1 MNKKEYYT
9 NRINNLNKEVSVL
22 SKITKKLSLIRLAL
36 ILIGLPVFYIM
47 FSLSNY
53 LGLGALVIL
62 IVSFIFVVRKHIY
75 NNNRIEKNKNL
86 IKIFENEMQA
96 GKSKN
101 IFGNGDEYKNPT
113 HEYSSDLDIFGKYS
127 LYGLINRT
135 VTYEG
140 SDILATWLLKP
151 QKNKEKILEKQKVL
165 EALSKKEQFRDEF
178 LNTFFIDEKAKNSSS
193 DIKNW
198 FQVFKYFFTDKKTL
212 KYILYVLSALTITVL
227 IGGFVFPRLW
237 TYLVLLV
244 VINFIISARYK
255 KNVDVIHNHISQQ
268 ENLFLK
274 YSTLVNHINNEKFDN
289 HYLQVLQE
297 KLSGEY
303 QIAEELNHLSGLIKK
318 LDYRL
323 NFLMSPILNIF
334 LSWDIQCSYS
344 IENWMKKNVGNV
356 PHWLKTIGEFDAL
369 LSLSILVFN
378 NPDWIFPDIETKEF
392 VIEAKQ
398 IAHPMIDPKN
408 RVANDYSIKGK
419 GNFDIV
425 TGSNMAGKSTFLR
438 TIGINSILAL
448 NGCPVCASS
457 FKVSPVSLISY
468 MRIIDSLEDNLST
481 FHAELERIKSILQY
495 IKEHDNCFLLLDE
508 LLRGT
513 NSQDRHVGT
522 VAFLQQVMKNN
533 SSGIIATHDLGL
545 TEMIEKYPDKIR
557 NYNFG
562 VKTKGEELFFDYK
575 LTDGVCSSFNASL
588 LMKKIGIEIEIE
600 I

>member
-1 MNKKEYYT
+1 MNKIEYYT
-9 NRINNLNKEVSVL
+9 KRIEKLNEEVTKL
-22 SKITKKLSLIRLAL
+22 SKKVKKLSLIRLAL
-36 ILIGLPVFYIM
+36 ILIGLPVFYFL

-53 LGLGALVIL
+53 LGLITLVVL
-62 IVSFIFVVRKHIY
+62 IVSFTFVVKKHIFH
-75 NNNRIEKNKNL
+75 NNQIEKGKNL
-86 IKIFENEMQA
+86 INIFENEMQA

-101 IFGNGDEYKNPT
+101 IFGNGNEYKNPT

-135 VTYEG
+135 VTHEG
-140 SDILATWLLKP
+140 SDILAKWLLTP
-151 QKNKEKILEKQKVL
+151 QKEKDKIIERQKVL
-165 EALSKKEQFRDEF
+165 EVLSHKEQFRDKF
-178 LNTFFIDEKAKNSSS
+178 LNAFFIDEKAKNDSD

-198 FQVFKYFFTDKKTL
+198 FQIFKYFFTGKNTL
-212 KYILYVLSALTITVL
+212 RYVLYTLSALTIAVL
-227 IGGFVFPRLW
+227 VGGFVFPRLW

-244 VINFIISARYK
+244 VINFIISAKYK
-255 KNVDVIHNHISQQ
+255 KNVDLIHGHISQQ

-274 YSTLVNHINNEKFDN
+274 YSTLVNHINEEEFEND
-289 HYLQVLQE
+289 YLRQLQG
-297 KLSGEY
+297 KLSGKY
-303 QIAEELNHLSGLIKK
+303 QIAEQLKHLSGLIKK

-334 LSWDIQCSYS
+334 LFWDIQCSYS
-344 IENWMKKNVGNV
+344 IENWMKKNMENI

-369 LSLSILVFN
+369 LSLSILTFN
-378 NPDWIFPDIETKEF
+378 NPNWIFPDIETEEF

-398 IAHPMIDPKN
+398 IAHPMIDPQN

-448 NGCPVCASS
+448 NGCPVCASG
-457 FKVSPVSLISY
+457 FKVSPLSLISY

-495 IKEHDNCFLLLDE
+495 IKEHDDCFLLLDE

-533 SSGIIATHDLGL
+533 ASGIIATHDLGL
-545 TEMIEKYPDKIR
+545 TEMIKKYPDKIR

-575 LTDGVCSSFNASL
+575 LTSGICSSFNASL
-588 LMKKIGIEIEIE
+588 LMKKIGIDIEISG
-600 I
+600 